1 MQCRIIQFRRC
12 QSGSWVMDLSWPRI
26 QFRTVHNPSSFKTCT
41 QLVAKYKIDVRIERK
56 HARLG
61 VVIGLLQNIPL
72 PRSHLAAG
80 PAARQ
85 VSFFWL
91 LQSATAVASPCR
103 GARTRPRRPRGRGGA
118 HPHQR
123 GAVVRPRR
131 ARRRRRRSVRDLTVR
146 RCRSLRQVMIH
157 IIIICMKD
165 RALKR
170 AYNESMTKYSSNVHI
185 KHNALKRICNKKHDQ
200 RGSV

>member
-85 VSFFWL
+85 VSFFGCCRAPQLWR
-91 LQSATAVASPCR
+91 AHAVAP
-103 GARTRPRRPRGRGGA
+103 GPA
-118 HPHQR
+118 HAAP
-123 GAVVRPRR
+123 A
-131 ARRRRRRSVRDLTVR
+131 AEEALTLTSEAQSFAPAAPGEGEGD
-146 RCRSLRQVMIH
+146 RCG
-157 IIIICMKD
+157 
-165 RALKR
+165 
-170 AYNESMTKYSSNVHI
+170 T
-185 KHNALKRICNKKHDQ
+185 
-200 RGSV
+200 